1 MAIIEITI
9 TVALATTTFFF
20 SESLIPNT
28 PSNIFSVTLDE
39 AAKSCES
46 DVDMVDARIP
56 ARIIPATM
64 AKIKPCLLITVEIWT
79 IIVSES
85 NEPYAPKIPS
95 VDILNPIMPIKIA
108 AAMEI
113 TTHVLAIRL
122 DNLTFSGSSIAIN
135 LNKICGMPKYPSPHA
150 NVEIIVIIPYWLA
163 ELVAAL

>member
-1 MAIIEITI
+1 MIPPLNIPAIAPFKFVRFQNNANSITGPKVAPNPAHAKDTIWNTLLLGLDARNMAIIEITI

-64 AKIKPCLLITVEIWT
+64 AKIKPCLLITVEI
-79 IIVSES
+79 
-85 NEPYAPKIPS
+85 
-95 VDILNPIMPIKIA
+95 
-108 AAMEI
+108 
-113 TTHVLAIRL
+113 
-122 DNLTFSGSSIAIN
+122 
-135 LNKICGMPKYPSPHA
+135 
-150 NVEIIVIIPYWLA
+150 
-163 ELVAAL
+163 